1 MDVPSLGN
9 GGPTDGDV
17 SAETCH
23 IIVSAHGGLYG
34 QGIGS
39 LSLSL
44 YQQAQEI

>member
-34 QGIGS
+34 QGN
-39 LSLSL
+39 
-44 YQQAQEI
+44 

>member
-34 QGIGS
+34 QGIGT
-39 LSLSL
+39 LETGET
-44 YQQAQEI
+44 AQSGA